1 MYGNIFLQ
9 KKLELDYRDF
19 IDELKK
25 ERVDVIIERAYE
37 VVIKQSLID
46 YLLAKDM
53 DSDDVKALLQK
64 GNLLDILY
72 DEWMESDE
80 ELYALYQEQEDY
92 YYDNINNDE
101 ISSLAHEKFVL

>member
-64 GNLLDILY
+64 GNLLDSLY

-80 ELYALYQEQEDY
+80 ELYGIIGEEVDDKVKEIIKAHQKKINSK
-92 YYDNINNDE
+92 NIE
-101 ISSLAHEKFVL
+101 R